1 VSGQDALTRIEALV
15 RALEA
20 SGDEETRAR
29 AQELLR
35 QVLDLHQDGLGRL
48 LEVLRGLPGGEGAAD
63 GLGRDPVVSHLLLL
77 HGLHPRPVGE
87 RVEAALVALRQEGP
101 RGRLEHLEDGVARVV
116 VADGTGPAGRARIEE
131 AVWAAAP
138 DLDGVLLVAE
148 QRQRLPLAETRGLG
162 SGGAVGDPGRPL
174 GPSLVNARSL
184 GMVGLGLAGDPLP
197 GAPGALRA

>member
-1 VSGQDALTRIEALV
+1 MSGQDALARIEALV

-63 GLGRDPVVSHLLLL
+63 GLARDPVVSHLLLL
-77 HGLHPRPVGE
+77 HGLHPRPAGE
-87 RVEAALVALRQEGP
+87 RVEAALAALRQEGP
-101 RGRLEHLEDGVARVV
+101 RGRLEHLEGGVAHVV
-116 VADGTGPAGRARIEE
+116 VADGAGPAARARIEE

-138 DLDGVLLVAE
+138 DLDGVVLVAE
-148 QRQRLPLAETRGLG
+148 PRQRLPLARPGTV
-162 SGGAVGDPGRPL
+162 GAVGA
-174 GPSLVNARSL
+174 AR
-184 GMVGLGLAGDPLP
+184 A
-197 GAPGALRA
+197 